1 MLHKSNSHIW
11 HFKMTVATRRSIL
24 NFSYLRQSRAPV
36 AFIFSQRS
44 AFWVYTFTQ
53 NEFRKLKILN
63 FAMQLYV
70 LGLLPCSLA

>member
-11 HFKMTVATRRSIL
+11 HLTLVTWD
-24 NFSYLRQSRAPV
+24 NHAPV